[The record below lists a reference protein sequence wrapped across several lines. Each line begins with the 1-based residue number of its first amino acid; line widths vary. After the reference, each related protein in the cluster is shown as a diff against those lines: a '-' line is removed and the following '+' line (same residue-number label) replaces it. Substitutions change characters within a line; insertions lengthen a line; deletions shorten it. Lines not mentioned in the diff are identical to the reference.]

1 MKQNNTNS
9 SLSQEDI
16 HSFSKKRY
24 EMKKSIHAI
33 EIKDLVIDFG
43 ESLAVDNASF
53 TIAKGELVTLL
64 GPSGSGKTTTLNAIS
79 GLLRPTSGKI
89 FFSGLDVTKFS
100 PQQRELGLVFQ
111 NYALY
116 PHMTVYE
123 NIAFPLSNDKHWKE
137 EVIEKTRTSQHKIF
151 EIILKHHGIGA
162 DALEVFNKKFYH
174 LIDNPKETI
183 KYLNELIAEHNN
195 IIDNELNNYNFL
207 VTKSIAEGSGLT
219 KKVLKDLKNLKEK
232 KYTSIKEMQSKIA
245 YEKSVIKSEQENY
258 AIKNNGR
265 FDSSYVNPIIT
276 KANQNIAEYNNKIIE
291 IKDNFKKE
299 YAETKSDYEIKYKEA
314 KTRNALAVKKAKEE
328 LKYKRKVQKLSPL
341 YAKLREIE
349 FNKNKELQ
357 DNEMEYKKFLQNS
370 KSSTDMNAKS
380 KMESEYLANKEAI
393 LKKEVYESN
402 LVKEEIS
409 KVENYSKIS
418 PLIQK
423 IAEIKQ
429 RYKMTLAVTKRE
441 YREECLKLFE
451 PLFAK
456 NQIQKGSFDKKI
468 KALISTLPNELQ
480 DNIKE
485 FSKDVLTI
493 QEAIVRDVLEVA
505 KRVDITKNLAK
516 RPTQLSGGQQQRVAI
531 ARAIVKKPK
540 ILLLDEPLSN
550 LDAKLR
556 ISTRKWIRS
565 IQQELGITTVFVT
578 HDQEEAMSIS
588 DKVVCM
594 STAKVQQ
601 IGSPIELYSKPKN
614 EFVAKFLGVPE
625 MTIFE
630 AKVDSK
636 GYVKYNGKNL
646 LKVPSD
652 YKKSSI
658 DVGFRGEALVESE
671 TGTFEGEIRVVEYL
685 GKEIQAQIF
694 IEKMDKIS
702 NVFLSSKLKYDIG
715 EMVRLNIKNTDL
727 YHLFDVDTKER
738 V

>member
-1 MKQNNTNS
+1 
-9 SLSQEDI
+9 
-16 HSFSKKRY
+16 
-24 EMKKSIHAI
+24 MKKSIHAI